1 MNALHRLRQSMSL
14 FLAQRNERERR
25 LLAWAAIVVALGLV
39 YALLIDPALS
49 GRAQLRKSLPA
60 LQQQVAELQ
69 TLARE
74 AAALSGKTAAPAAPV
89 SRASLESTLGRNGLS
104 AQNLV
109 LSGDFIKL
117 QLSAVPFSSVV
128 GWLGEL
134 QTSARVR
141 VTEASITALA
151 EPGTVNATLTLQQ
164 QKNE

>member
-1 MNALHRLRQSMSL
+1 MNVLARLRQSIVL

-25 LLAWAAIVVALGLV
+25 LLAWAAIIVVLGLV

-49 GRAQLRKSLPA
+49 GRAQLRKNLPA

-69 TLARE
+69 ALARE
-74 AAALSGKTAAPAAPV
+74 ASALSGKAVAPATPV
-89 SRASLESTLGRNGLS
+89 SRATIESTLGRSGLS

-117 QLSAVPFSSVV
+117 QLSAAPFSSVV
-128 GWLGEL
+128 SWLGEL
-134 QTSARVR
+134 QSSARVG

-151 EPGTVNATLTLQQ
+151 EPGTVNATLTLRQ
-164 QKNE
+164 QKSE

>member
-1 MNALHRLRQSMSL
+1 MNALHRLRQSISL

-49 GRAQLRKSLPA
+49 GRVQLRKSLPA

-69 TLARE
+69 ALARE
-74 AAALSGKTAAPAAPV
+74 AAELSGKTAAPAAPV
-89 SRASLESTLGRNGLS
+89 SRASLESTLARNGLS

-109 LSGDFIKL
+109 LSGDLIKL
-117 QLSAVPFSSVV
+117 QLSAVPFSGVV
-128 GWLGEL
+128 SWLGEL
-134 QTSARVR
+134 QTSARIG

-151 EPGTVNATLTLQQ
+151 EPGTVNASLTLQQ